1 MWPAGCQDKAQTID
15 SWAASIAP
23 TSLSAPTDQNI
34 IEPSEPPLAK
44 IPIRFKKAK
53 LIKKDNSW
61 IKNNFSSIK

>member
-44 IPIRFKKAK
+44 IPIRFLKSEINKTNQ
-53 LIKKDNSW
+53 I
-61 IKNNFSSIK
+61 